1 MAEHYSYTA
10 QPRLQQQEYCDLR
23 DYLQKA
29 SGIVLGEGKEYLVSS
44 RLGKLLR
51 EHRLDSFAELVRELN
66 SGRNPRLRTL
76 VVDAM
81 TTNETFWFRDM
92 AHFQLLTEVIM
103 PERAAEPGAFRVWS
117 AACSS
122 GQEPYS
128 LSMVMDDFRKK
139 NIGYRRSVEIT
150 ATDLSE
156 QMLADA
162 AKGLYC
168 GMATVRGI
176 TPEQRKRYFVPRGD
190 CFEVNPDLR
199 RVISFRK
206 QNLMD
211 SFAGLGR
218 FDVIFCRN
226 VLIYF
231 SAATKADVIARMAQ
245 SLKPRGYLLLG
256 STESLSDSQGN
267 FEMVTGHGGI
277 VYRRKT

>member
-1 MAEHYSYTA
+1 MAERYPYTA
-10 QPRLQQQEYCDLR
+10 QPKLQPQDYRDLCDFFL
-23 DYLQKA
+23 KA

-44 RLGKLLR
+44 RLGRVLR
-51 EHRLDSFAELVRELN
+51 EQGLDSFAELLRELN
-66 SGRNPRLRTL
+66 SGRNLRLRTAVL
-76 VVDAM
+76 DAI

-92 AHFQLLTEVIM
+92 AHFNLLTETIL
-103 PERAAEPGAFRVWS
+103 PERVNETGAFRVWS

-128 LSMVMDDFRKK
+128 LSMLASDFRKK
-139 NIGYRRSVEIT
+139 NPGYRRNLEIT

-156 QMLADA
+156 QVLAEA

-168 GMATVRGI
+168 GLSAVRGI
-176 TPEQRKRYFVPRGD
+176 TPEQRSRYFIPRGD
-190 CFEVNPDLR
+190 CFEVNPELR
-199 RVISFRK
+199 RSISFRK

-231 SAATKADVIARMAQ
+231 SATTKADVIARMAQ
-245 SLKPRGYLLLG
+245 SLKPKGYLLLG
-256 STESLSDSQGN
+256 STESLSDPKGN
-267 FEMVTGHGGI
+267 FEMVTGQGGI
-277 VYRRKT
+277 VYRLK

>member
-1 MAEHYSYTA
+1 MAERYPYTA
-10 QPRLQQQEYCDLR
+10 QPSLQQQDYRDLCEF
-23 DYLQKA
+23 LLKA

-44 RLGKLLR
+44 RLGRVLR
-51 EHRLDSFAELVRELN
+51 DHRLDSFSELLRELK
-66 SGRNPRLRTL
+66 SGRNLRLRTAVL
-76 VVDAM
+76 DAI

-92 AHFQLLTEVIM
+92 AHFNFLTEVIL
-103 PERAAEPGAFRVWS
+103 PERANEHGAFRVWS

-128 LSMVMDDFRKK
+128 LSMVTSDFRKK
-139 NIGYRRSVEIT
+139 NIGYRRNMEVT

-156 QMLADA
+156 QVLTEA

-168 GMATVRGI
+168 GMSTVRGI

-199 RVISFRK
+199 KIIAFRK

-231 SAATKADVIARMAQ
+231 SAATKADVIARMAM
-245 SLKPRGYLLLG
+245 SLKPKGYLLLG
-256 STESLSDSQGN
+256 STESLSDPKGN

-277 VYRRKT
+277 VYRLK

>member
-1 MAEHYSYTA
+1 MFPYAA
-10 QPRLQQQEYCDLR
+10 QPQLQQQDYLDLR
-23 DYLQKA
+23 DYLQKH
-29 SGIVLGEGKEYLVSS
+29 SGILLGDGKEYLVSS

-51 EHRLDSFAELVRELN
+51 DFRLDSFAELVRELKGGAN
-66 SGRNPRLRTL
+66 GRLRTA

-81 TTNETFWFRDM
+81 TTNETFWFRDPS
-92 AHFQLLTEVIM
+92 HFQFLTQAIL
-103 PERAAEPGAFRVWS
+103 PERSAEPGAFRVWS

-128 LSMVMDDFRKK
+128 LCMMMDEFRKK
-139 NIGYRRSVEIT
+139 NFGFKRQLEIT

-156 QMLADA
+156 QILAEA
-162 AKGLYC
+162 AKGVYC
-168 GMATVRGI
+168 GMATVRGLS
-176 TPEQRKRYFVPRGD
+176 PEQRKRYFIPQGD
-190 CFEVNPDLR
+190 CFEVNPELR
-199 RVISFRK
+199 RAVSFRK
-206 QNLMD
+206 LNLMD
-211 SFAGLGR
+211 SYAGMGR

-245 SLKPRGYLLLG
+245 ALKPRGYLFLG
-256 STESLSDSQGN
+256 STESLIDSTGQ